1 MPPRRSA
8 PRPDPA
14 EAGPSA
20 RAGRAWVWV
29 QLLIGWLPAWA
40 IFALLMRGVHDLG
53 PGTAALGALRLV
65 LSAALLGLVV
75 QRLARRWPWPY
86 PFRWRFMARHALAA
100 PAYAIA
106 WILLNSAWT
115 SLLEGRFVVIIGP
128 GLVPFFVTGV
138 WLYGMV
144 AGVSYAH
151 GAAERIAR
159 TEAAHARAQMAA
171 LQAQLQP
178 HFLFNALHTVMQLV
192 RLDPPQAER
201 ALEELAALLRAS
213 LAEGRDEEPLG
224 AQWALVQRYLA
235 IEQRRFAERL
245 VVAQA
250 LDPDTLLQPLPSF
263 ALQTLVENAVRH
275 AVEPAPRPVTV
286 RVTSGREGPRAWWVE
301 VTDDGAAAAPAVAD
315 GTTAAGSGLARL
327 RERLAWRHGS
337 AAALRT
343 EPLAG
348 AGLRA
353 RLVLPW
359 RDVQADA
366 EDDGD

>member
-1 MPPRRSA
+1 MPPRIPA
-8 PRPDPA
+8 RPADPVDG
-14 EAGPSA
+14 GPSA
-20 RAGRAWVWV
+20 RAGRVWVWV

-40 IFALLMRGVHDLG
+40 IFALLMRGVHDLD

-65 LSAALLGLVV
+65 LTAALLGLGV

-86 PFRWRFMARHALAA
+86 PFRWHFIVRHALAA

-106 WILLNSAWT
+106 WILLNSAWS
-115 SLLEGRFVVIIGP
+115 SLMAGRPVLIIGP

-159 TEAAHARAQMAA
+159 TEAAQARAQMAA

-192 RLDPPQAER
+192 RLDPLQAER

-213 LAEGRDEEPLG
+213 LAAGRDEEPLG

-235 IEQRRFAERL
+235 IEQRRFAQRL
-245 VVAQA
+245 VVAPA
-250 LDPDTLLQPLPSF
+250 LDPDTLSQPLPTF

-275 AVEPAPRPVTV
+275 GVEPAERPVTV
-286 RVTSGREGPRAWWVE
+286 RIGSGREGVHAWWVE
-301 VTDDGAAAAPAVAD
+301 VADDGAGAAPV
-315 GTTAAGSGLARL
+315 GGVAGSGLARL

-337 AAALRT
+337 AAALQIDA
-343 EPLAG
+343 PPG
-348 AGLRA
+348 AGFRA

-359 RDVQADA
+359 SDAAGDA
-366 EDDGD
+366 EDDGGG